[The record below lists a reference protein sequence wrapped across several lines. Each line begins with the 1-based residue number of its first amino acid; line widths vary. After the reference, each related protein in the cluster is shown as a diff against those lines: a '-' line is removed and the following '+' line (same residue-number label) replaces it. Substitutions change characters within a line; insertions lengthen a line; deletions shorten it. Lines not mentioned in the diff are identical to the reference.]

1 MNLLRWRP
9 SAPAPD
15 METIYLLSGLL
26 CDEEVWQGQ
35 LAELRKQYDVR
46 VASFQGYDSIGAM
59 AAHVLDSAPERFSL
73 AGHSMGGRVALEVYR
88 RAPQRIERLALL
100 DTGYEPVAPGEAERR
115 AVLVNKALKKGI
127 ATIAETWGRPMI
139 APCNQDAILD
149 RVLDMVGRMS
159 GEIYAGQTRALLGR
173 PDATPVLGTIAC
185 PTLVLCGADDTWSPP
200 ERHERLG
207 ERIPGAWL
215 RVIDDCG
222 HMSTMERPAEVLAA
236 MLEWMQRATTTQQEE
251 RRIC

>member
-1 MNLLRWRP
+1 
-9 SAPAPD
+9 
-15 METIYLLSGLL
+15 METIYLLCGLL
-26 CDEEVWQGQ
+26 CDEEVWRGQ
-35 LAELRKQYDVR
+35 ATELRKQYDVR

-59 AAHVLDSAPERFSL
+59 AAHVLDCAPERFSL

-115 AVLVNKALKKGI
+115 AVLVNKALAEGI
-127 ATIAETWGRPMI
+127 AVIAESWARPMI
-139 APCNQDAILD
+139 APCNQST
-149 RVLDMVGRMS
+149 VLEPVLAMVGRMS
-159 GEIYAGQTRALLGR
+159 GGIYAGQTRALLNR
-173 PDATPVLGTIAC
+173 PDATAVLASIEC
-185 PTLVLCGADDTWSPP
+185 PTLVLCGAADTWSPP
-200 ERHERLG
+200 ERHERLR

-236 MLEWMQRATTTQQEE
+236 MLEWMRSVTAIQQEE
-251 RRIC
+251 R

>member
-1 MNLLRWRP
+1 MNSLRWRP

-15 METIYLLSGLL
+15 METIYLLCGLL

-35 LAELRKQYDVR
+35 VAELRNKYDVR
-46 VASFQGYDSIGAM
+46 VVSFQGYDSIGAM

-115 AVLVNKALKKGI
+115 AVLVNKALADGI
-127 ATIAETWGRPMI
+127 SAIAETWARPMI
-139 APCNQDAILD
+139 APCNQPAVLD
-149 RVLDMVGRMS
+149 RVIAMVGRMS

-173 PDATPVLGTIAC
+173 PDATPVLASIAC
-185 PTLVLCGADDTWSPP
+185 PTLILCGADDAWSPP
-200 ERHERLG
+200 DRHERMKAL
-207 ERIPGAWL
+207 IPSAAL
-215 RVIDDCG
+215 KLVDDCG
-222 HMSTMERPAEVLAA
+222 HMSTMERPIDVLVA
-236 MLEWMQRATTTQQEE
+236 LQDWMKTTMA
-251 RRIC
+251 

>member
-1 MNLLRWRP
+1 
-9 SAPAPD
+9 
-15 METIYLLSGLL
+15 METIYLLCGLL

-35 LAELRKQYDVR
+35 VAELRNKYDVR
-46 VASFQGYDSIGAM
+46 VVGFQGYDSIGAM
-59 AAHVLDSAPERFSL
+59 AARVLDSAPERFSL

-115 AVLVNKALKKGI
+115 AVLVNKALAEGI
-127 ATIAETWGRPMI
+127 ESIAETWARPMI
-139 APCNQDAILD
+139 APCNQPAVLD
-149 RVLDMVGRMS
+149 RVVAMVGRMS

-173 PDATPVLGTIAC
+173 PDATPVLATIAC
-185 PTLVLCGADDTWSPP
+185 PTLVLCGAEDTWSPP
-200 ERHERLG
+200 ERHERLR

-215 RVIDDCG
+215 KVIDDCG
-222 HMSTMERPAEVLAA
+222 HMSTMERPEAVLAA
-236 MLEWMQRATTTQQEE
+236 LLQWVQGTTTTRQEE